1 MQKKLFFCCSSADG
15 GREAILRELGGALAG
30 AGGFIT
36 RQAIG
41 ADGALLGLDLLP
53 AAAAAGVDGFHGARF
68 LDFTAVPP
76 KTDNDVFRLEA
87 VRLLQEAP
95 YYPFTLLDSLG
106 SFELVIPL
114 FREALSLFLSADVP
128 CVGIV
133 KPLDETELMR
143 SFLGLGERMI
153 DQAIRL
159 RASLESD
166 ADTLVIDVDDKFDE
180 RGLAILRQWARAYV
194 R

>member
-1 MQKKLFFCCSSADG
+1 
-15 GREAILRELGGALAG
+15 
-30 AGGFIT
+30 
-36 RQAIG
+36 
-41 ADGALLGLDLLP
+41 
-53 AAAAAGVDGFHGARF
+53 
-68 LDFTAVPP
+68 
-76 KTDNDVFRLEA
+76 
-87 VRLLQEAP
+87 
-95 YYPFTLLDSLG
+95 
-106 SFELVIPL
+106 
-114 FREALSLFLSADVP
+114 
-128 CVGIV
+128 
-133 KPLDETELMR
+133 MR